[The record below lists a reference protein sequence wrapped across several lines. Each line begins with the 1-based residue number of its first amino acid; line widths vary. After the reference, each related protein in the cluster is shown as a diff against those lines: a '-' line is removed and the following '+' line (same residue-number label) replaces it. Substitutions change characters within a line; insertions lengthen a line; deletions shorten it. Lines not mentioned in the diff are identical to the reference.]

1 MNSAGGCFQMKN
13 AYKILFFL
21 LLAIFIFSESLYAD
35 LIVMNNGDKLF
46 GKIQNQNF
54 ALYSP
59 YGQIV
64 IRYDFLKTISFDENK
79 PAHVSFQSINNDI
92 FSGIVLVDT
101 FQILLDNGRQKT
113 IGRNNIR
120 RMRIDTRG
128 PSYKIT
134 TVIFT
139 MANNDKYSGH
149 LLTKEIKIKSGYME
163 RLLQSETITRIDLAT
178 NGPGTANVLMDNGDI
193 ISGELMLEQFQVA
206 PDVIGQLTIGK
217 SKVSAIQFNAHKM
230 VLNEYSKLSLS
241 DMDGDGDDISD
252 NLDQCLNSPWGYE
265 VDQNGCSKD
274 PNLAKIGNPF
284 DQDNDGIINDMDQCP
299 DTPQGVIVDSRG
311 CSAIKPVLFEFD
323 TYNLQRKFYSN
334 LDLAV
339 TMLNKNPSMKIQ
351 IQGHTDNIGSPEYNK
366 ELSEKRARVVKR
378 YLIDKGIDAA
388 RISTVGYGYTQNRA
402 SNNTASGR
410 AQNRRAEIVL
420 VE

>member
-1 MNSAGGCFQMKN
+1 MKN
-13 AYKILFFL
+13 CYKILFL
-21 LLAIFIFSESLYAD
+21 LLLIVFIFAESLYAD
-35 LIVMNNGDKLF
+35 LIMMNNGDKLF

-64 IRYDFLKTISFDENK
+64 IGYGFLKSISFDENK
-79 PAHVSFQSINNDI
+79 PAHASFQSINNDI
-92 FSGIVLVDT
+92 FSGIVLVDA

-113 IGRNNIR
+113 ISRNSIR

-134 TVIFT
+134 TIIFT
-139 MANNDKYSGH
+139 MSNNDKFSGH
-149 LLTKEIKIKSGYME
+149 LLTKDIKIKSGYMV
-163 RLLQSETITRIDLAT
+163 RRLQSRTITRIDLAT

-206 PDVIGQLTIGK
+206 PDAIGQLTIGK
-217 SKVSAIQFNAHKM
+217 SKLSAIQFNAHKM

-241 DMDGDGDDISD
+241 DMDGDGDGVSD
-252 NLDQCLNSPWGYE
+252 DLDQCLNSPWGYE

-299 DTPQGVIVDSRG
+299 DTPEGIIVDSRG
-311 CSAIKPVLFEFD
+311 CSAIRPVLFEFD
-323 TYNLQRKFYSN
+323 TYNLQHKFYSN

-339 TMLNKNPSMKIQ
+339 TMLNKNPLMKIQ
-351 IQGHTDNIGSPEYNK
+351 IQGHTDNIGSLEYNMG
-366 ELSEKRARVVKR
+366 LSEKRARVVKR
-378 YLIDKGIDAA
+378 YLIDKGIDGA
-388 RISTVGYGYTQNRA
+388 RISTIGYGFTQNRA
-402 SNNTASGR
+402 SNNSASGR

>member
-1 MNSAGGCFQMKN
+1 MKN
-13 AYKILFFL
+13 CYKILFL
-21 LLAIFIFSESLYAD
+21 LLLTFFILSESLYAD

-64 IRYDFLKTISFDENK
+64 IRYDFLKTISFDERK
-79 PAHVSFQSINNDI
+79 PAHASFQSINNDI
-92 FSGIVLVDT
+92 FSGIVLVDA
-101 FQILLDNGRQKT
+101 FQILLDNGRRKS
-113 IGRNNIR
+113 ISRNNIR
-120 RMRIDTRG
+120 RLRIDTRG

-139 MANNDKYSGH
+139 MGNNDKFSGH
-149 LLTKEIKIKSGYME
+149 LLTKDIKIKSGYMV
-163 RLLQSETITRIDLAT
+163 RLLQSETITRIELASD
-178 NGPGTANVLMDNGDI
+178 GPGTTNVLMDNGDI

-206 PDVIGQLTIGK
+206 PDVIGQLTISK
-217 SKVSAIQFNAHKM
+217 SKLSAIQFNAHKM

-241 DMDGDGDDISD
+241 DTDEDGDGITD
-252 NLDQCLNSPWGYE
+252 NVDQCLNSPWGYE

-274 PNLAKIGNPF
+274 PDLAKGGNPF
-284 DQDNDGIINDMDQCP
+284 DRDNDGIFDDMDQCP
-299 DTPQGVIVDSRG
+299 DTPGGLIVDSRG

-334 LDLAV
+334 LKLV
-339 TMLNKNPSMKIQ
+339 ISMLNKNPSMKIQ
-351 IQGHTDNIGSPEYNK
+351 IQGHTDNIGSLEYNMD
-366 ELSEKRARVVKR
+366 LSEKRAGVVKR

-388 RISTVGYGYTQNRA
+388 RISTIGYGYTQNIA
-402 SNNTASGR
+402 SNNSVSGR